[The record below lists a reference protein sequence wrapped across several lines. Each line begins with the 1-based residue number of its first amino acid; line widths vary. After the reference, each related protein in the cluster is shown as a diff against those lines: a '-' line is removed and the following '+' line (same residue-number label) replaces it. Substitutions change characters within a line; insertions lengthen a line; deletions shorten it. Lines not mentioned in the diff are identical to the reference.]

1 MPLPRRKTPKA
12 HSGLQE
18 DAHLAERSPIRSAVS
33 KNDRIRWA
41 VIVVLVLSVAALHY
55 LTGIQR
61 VQFHDVYRR
70 LFYIPIVLGGL
81 WFSLRGGVGTA
92 IAVTLLFIPH
102 VILQWNRFPASH
114 PEQYLEI
121 LLYNGIGFLTG
132 FLAQREK
139 TQRIRYQQAARRIEE
154 SYAKLK
160 RQADTI
166 LEIEEQLRRAD
177 RLSALGELSAGLAH
191 EIRNPLGSIRG
202 TAEILQDGMAPSDRR
217 YEFTRTLIAEVD
229 RLNRVVQNFLD
240 FARPKADER
249 NPISVKEA
257 LREVAVLTHRQA
269 RENSVDVRIEVAKEA
284 AIPAHP
290 EQLKQAFLNLVLN
303 ALQAMPQ
310 GGGLV
315 IATLVAADQ
324 LGIRFADTG
333 QGIPAERLKQ
343 IFHPFFT
350 TRRNGTGLGL
360 AITDRIVRGHG
371 GRIEVESREGGGT
384 TFTLWFPLEIQRA
397 KKDG

>member
-1 MPLPRRKTPKA
+1 MPLPHRKTPKA
-12 HSGLQE
+12 HCGLQE
-18 DAHLAERSPIRSAVS
+18 DTYLGERSSIGLAVR

-41 VIVVLVLSVAALHY
+41 VIAVLVLAVAALHY

-139 TQRIRYQQAARRIEE
+139 RQRIRYQQAARRIEE

-160 RQADTI
+160 KQADTI

-249 NPISVKEA
+249 NRISVKEA

-310 GGGLV
+310 GGVLV